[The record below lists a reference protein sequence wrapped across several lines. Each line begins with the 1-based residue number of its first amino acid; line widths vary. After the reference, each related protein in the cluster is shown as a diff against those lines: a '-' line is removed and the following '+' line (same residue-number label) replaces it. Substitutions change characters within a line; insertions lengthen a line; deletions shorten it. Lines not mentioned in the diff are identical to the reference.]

1 MTYFDIYST
10 YSGGETPYDRMSTW
24 VKNNVGKTIV
34 RTILGI
40 VFLMIVLDY
49 VGIINI
55 RSHFKTK
62 CPPVPSC
69 PSAPPCPQSP
79 GVPTQPTGVSAQSPG
94 VSAQSSG
101 VPTQPTGVSGQSP
114 GVSAQSPGVSAQSS
128 GVPTQPTGVSGQ
140 SSGVSAP
147 TSSFSNQEPFTNDL
161 PYQLDNKSL
170 TLLPDTDYS
179 DFLQKMSLDQD
190 VIKQHNQYVKDRNQI
205 TSTASFN
212 PSRSDNQDVVT
223 TWGLTKS
230 TYVPVDPSARNVP
243 SQNPEQGSK
252 PVRLYWG

>member
-10 YSGGETPYDRMSTW
+10 YSGGETSYDRMRTW
-24 VKNNVGKTIV
+24 VKNNVGKTILGA
-34 RTILGI
+34 ILGF
-40 VFLMIVLDY
+40 VFLIFVLELF
-49 VGIINI
+49 GITNI

>member
-10 YSGGETPYDRMSTW
+10 YSGGDTLHDRMRTW
-24 VKNNVGKTIV
+24 VKNNVGKTILGA
-34 RTILGI
+34 ILGF
-40 VFLMIVLDY
+40 VFLIFVLELF
-49 VGIINI
+49 GITNI
-55 RSHFKTK
+55 KSHFKTK
-62 CPPVPSC
+62 SPPVPSCPPVPPCPPVPSC
-69 PSAPPCPQSP
+69 PPAPPCPQ
-79 GVPTQPTGVSAQSPG
+79 PTEVSTPT
-94 VSAQSSG
+94 
-101 VPTQPTGVSGQSP
+101 
-114 GVSAQSPGVSAQSS
+114 
-128 GVPTQPTGVSGQ
+128 
-140 SSGVSAP
+140 SGVSTP
-147 TSSFSNQEPFTNDL
+147 TSGVSTPTSEVSTPTSGSTSSFSNQEPFTNDL